1 MEFVLRGRLGVFQ
14 PNADVFV
21 DEEGRRVVAVV
32 ELAGADADTLRIG
45 FDERYLVIAGRRRE
59 TAHWRR
65 GSFVQKEIAYGE
77 FVRRI
82 PLPIPIEYE
91 GVAASYD
98 EGLLIIVAPI
108 AATAYLPTTRTEL
121 HVMVKRTH
129 S

>member
-45 FDERYLVIAGRRRE
+45 FAGRRRE